1 MVATLAR
8 SIEDRYG
15 IVSGYLQYLHIY
27 TIYISPGTARTPRSP
42 SWWVSWW

>member
-8 SIEDRYG
+8 SIEDRYDQ
-15 IVSGYLQYLHIY
+15 VSTYLHYIQYLHIY
-27 TIYISPGTARTPRSP
+27 TAGTARTPRSP

>member
-15 IVSGYLQYLHIY
+15 IVSGYLRIY
-27 TIYISPGTARTPRSP
+27 TIYNIYISTLQVPPGPRG
-42 SWWVSWW
+42 VRAGG